1 MMKNPHAIPGVGV
14 SEAAIRADAGAGRAG
29 KLMKE
34 ADEQGVLRHNTIVVR
49 NCSYCSSEVP
59 HAKVAEQDAVLDP
72 GLEST
77 GMPDG

>member
-1 MMKNPHAIPGVGV
+1 MPFRVGA
-14 SEAAIRADAGAGRAG
+14 SEAAIRADAGR